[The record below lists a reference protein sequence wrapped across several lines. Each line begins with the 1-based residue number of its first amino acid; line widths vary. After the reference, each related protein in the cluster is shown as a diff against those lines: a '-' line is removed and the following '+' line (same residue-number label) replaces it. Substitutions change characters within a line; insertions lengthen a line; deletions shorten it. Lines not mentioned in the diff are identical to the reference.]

1 MASVTADGTQVE
13 LLQEVLLVLTLV
25 AVDVV
30 GIWNGAGQCADQK
43 EPT

>member
-1 MASVTADGTQVE
+1 M
-13 LLQEVLLVLTLV
+13 LTLV